1 MRVILY
7 STTGEPVA
15 QAPVRVDN
23 HGYLHATHPTFQFEV
38 DCALYGYQE
47 GGVDCDTIEDKED
60 KTYMTWR
67 VVNAI

>member
-7 STTGEPVA
+7 TLSGEPVA
-15 QAPVRVDN
+15 QAAVKVDA

-47 GGVDCDTIEDKED
+47 GGVDCDTIDD
-60 KTYMTWR
+60 DDTPYMTWR
-67 VVNAI
+67 MVPAA